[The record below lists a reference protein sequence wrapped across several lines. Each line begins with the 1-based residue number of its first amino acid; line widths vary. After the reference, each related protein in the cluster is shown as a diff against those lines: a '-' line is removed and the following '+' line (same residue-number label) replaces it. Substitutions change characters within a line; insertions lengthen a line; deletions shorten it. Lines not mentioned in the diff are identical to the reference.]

1 MSFRNNP
8 PAGQARRLAMSA
20 LLTALALIFSYVEAV
35 IPLPVGIPGVKLGLA
50 NLVVLVALYKL
61 DLRYAIAVNLIR
73 ILTNALLFTGL
84 MGALFS
90 LAGGFLS
97 LTGMA
102 LLKKTGL
109 FSIIGVSMA
118 GGVLHNLGQIAV
130 AAWLMSTG
138 RIFFYLPLLM
148 FSGIGS
154 GILIGAIAYYIV
166 RVL

>member
-154 GILIGAIAYYIV
+154 GILIGAISYYIV